1 MKPFQPFLILFLLL
15 GSMAPSRAQSGP
27 AETDPQTAFPI
38 EAAVS
43 LGSETEAVD
52 GPQMPAIPKTPFT
65 RMYLPV
71 WEEARAHCLDVARA
85 MPEELYGYR
94 PTPVSKSFAE
104 QMVHIGYTV
113 KLLTE
118 RYVEGKDVTANTP
131 DASAMTKAEVLA
143 LLEAGFDYV
152 EAVIRTVEQPQL
164 DQTCVMYHSGN
175 TVSRAFAFFYVQ
187 DHLTNHRAKANLY
200 LRMNKIDPPEYT
212 W

>member
-1 MKPFQPFLILFLLL
+1 MNPFKLILIVFFLL
-15 GSMAPSRAQSGP
+15 GAIAAGPAQSLQVAMDP
-27 AETDPQTAFPI
+27 KPSSLAETQLA
-38 EAAVS
+38 
-43 LGSETEAVD
+43 LRSETEAVN
-52 GPQMPAIPKTPFT
+52 GPWQPAVPKTPFT

-71 WEEARAHCLDVARA
+71 WEEARAHCLDVART

-94 PTPVSKSFAE
+94 PSPVSKSFAE

-131 DASAMTKAEVLA
+131 DASAMTKAEVLD

-200 LRMNKIDPPEYT
+200 LRMNNIDPPEYT